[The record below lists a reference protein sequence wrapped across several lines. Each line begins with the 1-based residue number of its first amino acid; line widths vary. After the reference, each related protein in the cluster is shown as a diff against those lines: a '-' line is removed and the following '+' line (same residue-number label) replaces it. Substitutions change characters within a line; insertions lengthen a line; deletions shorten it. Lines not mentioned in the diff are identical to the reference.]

1 MVGNTEARGQGMS
14 LSQSPVG
21 LDLEFVSRLKQYANV
36 TGGFGWV
43 NLDSSVQG
51 NHFQFLGDLLI
62 PSIILAAESKYR
74 MVKDGDSNA

>member
-43 NLDSSVQG
+43 NQYKG
-51 NHFQFLGDLLI
+51 TIFNFQVIF
-62 PSIILAAESKYR
+62 
-74 MVKDGDSNA
+74 